1 MAEGLMANKVDKSCL
16 ISDVDNYQRKIP
28 VKYWN
33 VINFPSIWWIQ
44 TKQVSK
50 RWLGSFAFVLKLVR
64 KL

>member
-1 MAEGLMANKVDKSCL
+1 MANKVDKSCL

-44 TKQVSK
+44 RKQVSK
-50 RWLGSFAFVLKLVR
+50 RWLGSFAFVLKFVR